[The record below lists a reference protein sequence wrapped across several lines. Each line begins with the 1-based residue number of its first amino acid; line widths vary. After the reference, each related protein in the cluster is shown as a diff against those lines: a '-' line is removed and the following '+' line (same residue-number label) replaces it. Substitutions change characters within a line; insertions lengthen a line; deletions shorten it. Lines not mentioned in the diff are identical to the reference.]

1 MPLHALIIHVFWN
14 DSIFAQTVFKMF
26 FFFLGSSCTRPKL
39 ICHVRVKP
47 WLFFFW
53 KRILANFFLGWF
65 HTPIH
70 WNQGI
75 TRLAN
80 AMKLLRQWAH
90 PNFQKWSQGCRKMS
104 LQQTLVYIYIQGKLP
119 PLQLLPM
126 ILHSKI
132 FHICNFAIYCDL
144 FGDTWWCPVV
154 PNWKGRNGDL
164 QLFWGGSFIEFI
176 FLVWWPV
183 FGLLVSFCRFK
194 ESKWSFLATS
204 GGLNDV
210 CFLVN
215 FWGWTSEQEVWCRI
229 MLCHRHVHFL
239 YAVGIFW
246 TNNDACTIVG
256 LSPFPVMVTTRIIKC
271 LVGGPCKICKP
282 SFVWFVKEGQLKV

>member
-1 MPLHALIIHVFWN
+1 MMRKTFRMFSGQIIATTRNFQLEIPTNEWWWKNRCPSMPWSFMFFGMIASLPRLFSRCFFFPRLKLHKTQIDL
-14 DSIFAQTVFKMF
+14 SCSSQTMT
-26 FFFLGSSCTRPKL
+26 FFFLEAYTGQL
-39 ICHVRVKP
+39 
-47 WLFFFW
+47 
-53 KRILANFFLGWF
+53 FLGWF

-164 QLFWGGSFIEFI
+164 QLFWGGSFIEFF

-215 FWGWTSEQEVWCRI
+215 FWGVNIHAGSMVQNHAMSSTCPFFVCCR
-229 MLCHRHVHFL
+229 HFL
-239 YAVGIFW
+239 
-246 TNNDACTIVG
+246 N
-256 LSPFPVMVTTRIIKC
+256 
-271 LVGGPCKICKP
+271 
-282 SFVWFVKEGQLKV
+282 